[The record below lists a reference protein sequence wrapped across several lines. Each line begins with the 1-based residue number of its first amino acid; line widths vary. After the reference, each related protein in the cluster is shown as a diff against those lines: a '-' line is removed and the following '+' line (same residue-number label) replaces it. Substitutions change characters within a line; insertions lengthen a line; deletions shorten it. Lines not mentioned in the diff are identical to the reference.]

1 LVEMKEKEREK
12 ILIGEEKNEP
22 SRLVHSSCL
31 LTEPIT
37 S

>member
-12 ILIGEEKNEP
+12 ILTSEEKNGP
-22 SRLVHSSCL
+22 SRLVNPRCP